1 MKSGWLTS
9 EGHLSLAALVISAMV
24 MFGKVPVSEA
34 ADMTAAA
41 ERASTKLAAAV
52 AEVLVLVNYFRERTR
67 LKIETVN
74 ASPGAGPAPPD
85 PPAESRR
92 RFRRVPDRDR
102 EPRTENRGPTEQ
114 DVFRYERRESV
125 DAPKVAIQTTN
136 RTADERGAS
145 ISPVTDSIST

>member
-74 ASPGAGPAPPD
+74 ASPGTAPPD
-85 PPAESRR
+85 PEPPAESRR
-92 RFRRVPDRDR
+92 RFRRAER

-125 DAPKVAIQTTN
+125 DVPKIDPDPDPDRA
-136 RTADERGAS
+136 A
-145 ISPVTDSIST
+145 

>member
-74 ASPGAGPAPPD
+74 ASPGAGPPEPD
-85 PPAESRR
+85 PPAVESRR
-92 RFRRVPDRDR
+92 RFRRVPDR

-125 DAPKVAIQTTN
+125 DVPKIDPDPDPDRA
-136 RTADERGAS
+136 A
-145 ISPVTDSIST
+145 